1 MHVAKREST
10 NITII
15 IIIQKRN
22 WMGDITQWVYHAY
35 YYYYYVLLVYCA
47 FTSLILKQ
55 IHVLCYERNVYS
67 NPLINL
73 IYTDHTCI
81 VTIAQHMQLLKCVH
95 TKIACSQITTGHSQH
110 NWTLSINMETTSL
123 LVSECSN
130 GWCILCY

>member
-1 MHVAKREST
+1 MYHYYYACSKKRKH
-10 NITII
+10 
-15 IIIQKRN
+15 Q
-22 WMGDITQWVYHAY
+22 HHHY
-35 YYYYYVLLVYCA
+35 YYYSKKKLNGWHNTVGISCLLLLLLCIISVLCIHKFDTKA
-47 FTSLILKQ
+47 

-130 GWCILCY
+130 G

>member
-15 IIIQKRN
+15 IIIQKRK
-22 WMGDITQWVYHAY
+22 WMGDIAQWVYHVY

-55 IHVLCYERNVYS
+55 IHVLNVCYERNVYS

-81 VTIAQHMQLLKCVH
+81 VTIAQHMQLLKCVY

-130 GWCILCY
+130 G